1 MNSSSVKKKAA
12 KKRHRMSIG
21 EGLIIYVPLIFFA
34 LLCLFPFLVLISG
47 SFTTSEGLRE
57 GVKLIPKDFSLNAY
71 KMLTLDIEQIL
82 SAYGTSIYVT
92 IAGTIINVILLLLIS
107 YPLSDTEFRWR
118 RIGSFFVYFSMIFSI
133 GMVPVYI
140 IINRVFNLANTYA
153 ILIIYPAVAPGHVF
167 LLRVF
172 LQGVPNELME
182 SARLDGAG
190 EYRILF
196 TIVVPVIMPGIA
208 TIAFQTMLMY
218 WNDAFTSLW
227 FASSKIPIARYIL
240 LWEQYIRF
248 LKDVSMGLV
257 PGLDL
262 GGVEV
267 PELPVR
273 YAMVVVSALPMLV
286 MFSFFQRYFVGGLT
300 AGAVKG

>member
-1 MNSSSVKKKAA
+1 METVASEKVVKKKR
-12 KKRHRMSIG
+12 RHMSVRD
-21 EGLIIYVPLIFFA
+21 GLIIYIPIVLFA

-57 GVKLIPKDFSLNAY
+57 GVSLIPKEFSIDAY
-71 KMLTLDIEQIL
+71 KMLALDIEQIL
-82 SAYGTSIYVT
+82 SAYGTSIFVT
-92 IAGTIINVILLLLIS
+92 VVGTVVNVVLLLLVA
-107 YPLSDTEFRWR
+107 YPLSDVDFRWR
-118 RIGSFFVYFSMIFSI
+118 RAGSFFVYFSMIFSI

-140 IINRVFNLANTYA
+140 IINRVFHLADTFA
-153 ILIIYPAVAPGHVF
+153 ILILYPAVAPGHVF

-182 SARLDGAG
+182 SSRLDGAG

-208 TIAFQTMLMY
+208 TIAFQSMLMY

-273 YAMVVVSALPMLV
+273 YAMVVISALPMLI

>member
-1 MNSSSVKKKAA
+1 MRAENVEKAA
-12 KKRHRMSIG
+12 NKKPRHMSVRDG
-21 EGLIIYVPLIFFA
+21 FIIYTPLIVFG
-34 LLCLFPFLVLISG
+34 LLCLFPFWVLIAG

-57 GVKLIPKDFSLNAY
+57 GVSLIPKQFSLNAY
-71 KMLTLDIEQIL
+71 KMLVLDMEQIL
-82 SAYGTSIYVT
+82 SSYLTSVFVT
-92 IAGTIINVILLLLIS
+92 VAGMAVNVVLLLLVA
-107 YPLSDTEFRWR
+107 YPLSDTEFKWR
-118 RIGSFFVYFSMIFSI
+118 RAGSFFVYFSMIFSI

-140 IINRVFNLANTYA
+140 VINRIFHLANTYA

-196 TIVVPVIMPGIA
+196 KIVVPIIMPGIA
-208 TIAFQTMLMY
+208 TIAFQSMLMY

-286 MFSFFQRYFVGGLT
+286 MFSFFQRYFVGGMT